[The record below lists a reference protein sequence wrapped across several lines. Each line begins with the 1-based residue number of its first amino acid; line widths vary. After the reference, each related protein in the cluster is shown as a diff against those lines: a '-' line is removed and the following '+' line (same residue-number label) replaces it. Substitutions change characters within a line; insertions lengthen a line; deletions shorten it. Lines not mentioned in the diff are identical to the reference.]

1 MMQSYWEQRKFDEET
16 ALANISEERLNRKIA
31 KEYLRM
37 QRDIIRDLENLY
49 YKIQQEGGSDVALTS
64 YLYSFNAYYETLS
77 TIQQKLIELG
87 SNEIEQIDSSLQ
99 KLYKANGKRV
109 TKQFNLPF
117 DPTDDQVKNVVSKI
131 WCNDKL
137 TFSDR
142 IWKHQ
147 NQLLNRLNATLVDAV
162 ARGVNPDRL
171 IENLMYDFG
180 VTYNDAK
187 RIVRTETSRIMVQS
201 AADGYSE
208 AGVDQFE
215 VLADQSGVCEHC
227 QEHHRQRIT
236 VNNMVIGVNAPPF
249 HPNCRCTVLGVV

>member
-1 MMQSYWEQRKFDEET
+1 MNSYWENRRFQEET
-16 ALANISEERLNRKIA
+16 ALANISEERLNKKIA

-37 QRDIIRDLENLY
+37 QREIIRDLENLY

-64 YLYSFNAYYETLS
+64 HLYSFNGFYETLS

-147 NQLLNRLNATLVDAV
+147 NQLLNRLNATLIDAV

-180 VTYNDAK
+180 VTFNDAK

-201 AADGYSE
+201 SADGYSE

-215 VLADQSGVCEHC
+215 VLADQSGVCKHC
-227 QEHHRQRIT
+227 AQFNGKRFKLKDQ
-236 VNNMVIGVNAPPF
+236 VIGVNCPPL
-249 HPNCRCTVLGVV
+249 HPNCRCCIIGVTE